1 MGQRFIRFVLLVL
14 VLWQCV
20 LGLGQG
26 QQLDREFQ
34 QAVAQYN
41 EGKFAEAAVRLE
53 GLLNAA
59 PESFEVH
66 ELLGLVYSAQSQDVK
81 ANPHLEKAVRLQP
94 DSVPARSNLAAN
106 LARLGKPVL
115 ALEQFKKAA
124 EIDPQNFDTNH
135 NLGEFYIRAGQIGKA
150 APFLERA
157 QKIDPSSYDNG
168 YDLSL
173 AYLLTG
179 KTTDARQLV
188 QDLLGRKNTAELHN
202 LLAEIQE
209 KNGEFIAAA
218 KEYET
223 AAHMEPSEDNLFDWG
238 SELLLHETLDPAIEV
253 FQQASSRYP
262 HSPRLLIGL
271 GMAFYARGNYD
282 EAVKSLVQAADL
294 DPSDPRCYL
303 FLSKAYDRSPNQVND
318 VIQRFR
324 KFAELQPR
332 NAQASYYYAMS
343 LWKGKRAQDPG
354 LDLGQI
360 ESLLKKSV
368 TLNPA
373 LAEAHLQLGNVYS
386 DQNKHAEAI
395 PEYLQALKL
404 NPDLAD
410 GYYRLGQA
418 YVRTGEKERA
428 QEQFQVY
435 QKVRAQHMADLDKQ
449 RAEVRQFVYS
459 AKSGPATKQ

>member
-188 QDLLGRKNTAELHN
+188 QDLLE
-202 LLAEIQE
+202 E
-209 KNGEFIAAA
+209 KI
-218 KEYET
+218 
-223 AAHMEPSEDNLFDWG
+223 
-238 SELLLHETLDPAIEV
+238 
-253 FQQASSRYP
+253 
-262 HSPRLLIGL
+262 
-271 GMAFYARGNYD
+271 
-282 EAVKSLVQAADL
+282 
-294 DPSDPRCYL
+294 
-303 FLSKAYDRSPNQVND
+303 
-318 VIQRFR
+318 
-324 KFAELQPR
+324 PR
-332 NAQASYYYAMS
+332 NYITCWLKFKRRMENSSLRPRSTKPPRTWNPVKTICLTGEASYFYMRPWT
-343 LWKGKRAQDPG
+343 LR
-354 LDLGQI
+354 
-360 ESLLKKSV
+360 LKFFSRH
-368 TLNPA
+368 PA
-373 LAEAHLQLGNVYS
+373 VIHIRRVC
-386 DQNKHAEAI
+386 
-395 PEYLQALKL
+395 
-404 NPDLAD
+404 
-410 GYYRLGQA
+410 
-418 YVRTGEKERA
+418 
-428 QEQFQVY
+428 
-435 QKVRAQHMADLDKQ
+435 
-449 RAEVRQFVYS
+449 
-459 AKSGPATKQ
+459 